1 VGRPRFGQRR
11 LIDLAVQL
19 ILAPSLAAAATL
31 AARRW
36 GDRAAG
42 LVSSFPA
49 IVGPLLLVTALGHS
63 ARFTAQAAHGVVLGL
78 VALAGFV
85 AAYGIVAAR
94 AGWGPSLAAG
104 WIAAAVLALAAGRS
118 GAGPVTGLVA
128 AVGSL
133 LGALWLLPRTAPA
146 QRPPARQLVLVRM
159 VATGA
164 LVVVLAAAATRFGAL
179 AGGILAAL
187 PALASVL
194 AVSTHRRQGSG
205 AVLDLLRGMVA
216 GMAGFV
222 AFCEVVA
229 LLIGRTS
236 IAVTFTAATLAALTV
251 QAGAAASRSRDR
263 PLRGYPPDR
272 LTQTGVRP
280 RGPGSADQ
288 CASSSSGS

>member
-1 VGRPRFGQRR
+1 VGRARFGQRR

-19 ILAPSLAAAATL
+19 ILAPALAAAATL

-36 GDRAAG
+36 GDRAG
-42 LVSSFPA
+42 GVVSSFPA

-78 VALAGFV
+78 VALAGFA
-85 AAYGIVAAR
+85 AAYGLVAAR

-104 WIAAAVLALAAGRS
+104 WVAAAVLALVAGRS
-118 GAGPVTGLVA
+118 GAGPAAGLVL
-128 AVGSL
+128 AVSAL
-133 LGALWLLPRTAPA
+133 LGALWVLPRAAPA
-146 QRPPARQLVLVRM
+146 RRPPAPELVLVRM
-159 VATGA
+159 LATGA
-164 LVVVLAAAATRFGAL
+164 LVVVLAAAATRFGAV

-194 AVSTHRRQGSG
+194 AVSTHRRQGCG

-222 AFCEVVA
+222 VFCEVVA

-236 IAVTFTAATLAALTV
+236 LGATFAAATLAALAV
-251 QAGAAASRSRDR
+251 QAGAAASGPVYRSM
-263 PLRGYPPDR
+263 R
-272 LTQTGVRP
+272 L
-280 RGPGSADQ
+280 AA
-288 CASSSSGS
+288 ASSTVLRSLWSRS